1 MNNETSSPADELPRW
16 DCSNIYSGLEADDYR
31 SDIREFVIQLEKC
44 EVFFDEQSIRRLDRP
59 SDGNTAERSTLLE
72 QLLQQLNDLSLRL
85 HTLDAFVYAIFTTD
99 SYNAAAS
106 REVSKLEQLETR
118 LRKLQVRFQGWL
130 GSLEK
135 QLDSLIADNETCQ
148 QYAFF
153 LKDTAKQSRYLMD
166 EALEGLAAELAVD
179 GGGAFG
185 KLQGN
190 VTSQLKVPWEK
201 EGKEE
206 LLPIALVHS
215 FCSDADADVRKR
227 AYDAEIKGWHSV
239 RTTVAACM
247 NGVKGTAL
255 TLAKHRGRESV
266 LDVTLDNNN
275 IDRPTLDALLG
286 AIREA
291 FPLFRRYLNSKA
303 KKLGHKK
310 LPWWDLFAPI
320 GNSKQTF
327 TWSQARAFIIEHFSS
342 FSEDLGQ
349 MATAAFDRNWIDAGP
364 RDGKRGGAFCME
376 VSKVEESRILA
387 NFDGQFDGVSTLAHE
402 LGHAYHNHCQ
412 AGLPQLLRGS
422 PMALAETAS
431 IFCETLITEASLKNA
446 GPDQSLAI
454 LESQL
459 TSATQ
464 VCVDISS
471 RFIFETNVFERRA
484 ESELSPDELCEL
496 MVAAQRDTYGE
507 AIDEATYYPYM
518 WLWKPHYYSYGAN
531 FYNFPY
537 AFGQLFA
544 LGLYSVYRREGES
557 FLPRYKQLLRDT
569 ACDNAAPLAARFGID
584 ITKPD
589 FWRESL
595 SVVAEQ
601 VESYEKIETV

>member
-1 MNNETSSPADELPRW
+1 MNSETKSPADDLPQW
-16 DCSNIYSGLEADDYR
+16 DLSNIYSGLEAADYR
-31 SDIREFVIQLEKC
+31 SGFSEFVSQLEQC
-44 EVFFDEQSIRRLDRP
+44 ETYFDEKSIRR
-59 SDGNTAERSTLLE
+59 SDNPTDGSTAELGILLE
-72 QLLQQLNDLSLRL
+72 KLLDLLNDLSLRF

-99 SYNAAAS
+99 SYDAAAT

-130 GSLEK
+130 GSNEA
-135 QLDSLIADNETCQ
+135 QLGSLVEANDTCRQ
-148 QYAFF
+148 HAFF
-153 LKDTAKQSRYLMD
+153 LKDTARQSQYLMD
-166 EALEGLAAELAVD
+166 EALEGLAAEMAVD

-201 EGKEE
+201 DGKVE
-206 LLPIALVHS
+206 LLPIALVHG
-215 FCSDADADVRKR
+215 FCSDADAEIRKR
-227 AYDAEIKGWHSV
+227 AYDAEIEGWRSV

-255 TLAKHRGRESV
+255 TLAKRRGRESV
-266 LDVTLDNNN
+266 LDVTLDSNN

-291 FPLFRRYLNSKA
+291 FPVFRRYLNSKA
-303 KKLGHKK
+303 KKLGHAK
-310 LPWWDLFAPI
+310 LPWWDLFAPV
-320 GNSKQTF
+320 GGAEQSF
-327 TWSQARAFIIEHFSS
+327 SWSQARAFIIEHFSS
-342 FSEDLGQ
+342 FSDDLGQ

-364 RDGKRGGAFCME
+364 RDGKRGGAYCME

-431 IFCETLITEASLKNA
+431 IFCETLITEAALEKA
-446 GPDQSLAI
+446 GPEDSLAI

-496 MVAAQRDTYGE
+496 MVSAQRETYGE
-507 AIDEATYYPYM
+507 AIDEETYHPYM

-544 LGLYSVYRREGES
+544 LGLYAVYRREGES

-584 ITKPD
+584 ITQPD

-601 VESYEKIETV
+601 VERYETLS